1 MKNRRLIAFLAFVVI
16 LASSFSSF
24 SNNRAFAVE
33 GDTRLIVHYYK
44 GDGNYEGSI
53 KASLLDGSVTGTVL
67 EKTVNEYGLQMTFQF
82 NGKNDGAYI
91 GVVVPED
98 RVYPDDLR
106 YVRAKNGVAEV
117 WLIDGDARV
126 YDRPLTIPAE
136 YVMKKGNKGYVAVE
150 DLTDLLHLTY
160 KYGVNGYVFDGA
172 PKATVNILTIYH
184 DRDYFEINVD
194 TNRIG
199 SNVTGNMLNEY
210 NEFVFSDVD
219 GFKGNGKYYLSLG
232 YIERLFQLAH
242 LSYGGRDHLLEKQFA
257 AYDQIRYAGKPEEVG
272 FSSAKLDEMDQYVQ
286 QQIDDGFPAAAII
299 VVKDGKIVKE
309 SAYGYAKKYNTPL
322 VDGSYK
328 PAELLPREQWEP
340 ATTDT
345 LFDLASNSKMYATNY
360 AIQKLVSEGKLNLDQ
375 KLVDFP
381 GWGNFNDDY
390 TVYTGKF
397 TKGEKGKATITIR
410 DILHH
415 YGGLIPDPEYPNL
428 NSAGDLWYQTQDP
441 TDRKG
446 IIDAICKTPLQY
458 KPRTVFAYSDV
469 DYMILGLL
477 VEQITGKT
485 LDQYVEQDIYAKL
498 GITNTMFNPLKKG
511 ISASRIAATELN
523 GNTRDGNI
531 TFGNQADGTPVNIR
545 SYTLQGEVHDEK
557 AWYSMAGVAGHAGLF
572 STVGDM
578 GMLTQLMLNGGIYNH
593 SQLFTQEV
601 RDEFITP
608 YHVNANSVDSSTIGL
623 GWRVHS
629 KSAAAYYYFN
639 WGPSRSTYGH
649 QGWTGTLTIIDPV
662 YNMSITVLTNF
673 RHSPVISPPNGFDG
687 GRFDLSDMVTLSA
700 QVYRALIWDKEQYSQ
715 IQSITPV
722 ENIEVANG
730 TTQDNAVAALA
741 AKTTITDSKG
751 NTHPVDLAW
760 TIAAYNGD
768 VAGSYEATGTFEL
781 PDGVLQSEPAMDLRV
796 TAAVTVKEIEEGGGE
811 ENYIETIAPVANI
824 EVANGTTQ
832 DNALAALAPKTTITG
847 SKGTTYPVDLT
858 WTIVDYKGD
867 VAGSY
872 EAIGTFELP
881 DGVLQ
886 SEPAKDLRVTAV
898 VTVKEI
904 EEGGGENYIAT
915 IAPVANIEVTNG
927 TTQDNAVAALAAKT
941 TITDSKGNT
950 HPVDLAWTIAA
961 YNGDVAGSYE
971 AIGTFELPD
980 GVLQSE
986 PAMELSVTAVVTVK
1000 ASTSSGSY
1008 PSYYFASANANLQK
1022 LEIWANNSKL
1032 QLTPEFAANTTV
1044 YAALTDAEHVELIAN
1059 AEDSAAKVTIEAK
1072 ESDSNKISLQA
1083 GDNEIKI
1090 RVRAENG
1097 ETKTYTLTI
1106 QRKVK
1111 EVEIE
1116 QPEQSPE
1123 ISFSDIT
1130 GHWGEADILKVA
1142 ARNIITGYS
1151 DGTFKP
1157 DRAITRAEFTVM
1169 LARSLKLANSDKA
1182 LGFTDSH
1189 RIGAWAE
1196 QSIASAVQAGI
1207 VQGFEDGSFRPDAL
1221 LSRTEMAVMIARAL
1235 GLSQQENEAT
1245 PFADAQHIPHW
1256 AKSSVEALWL
1266 HGMLEGQGSNLFTPD
1281 VIATRAEVAALLL
1294 RMLEKQS

>member
-24 SNNRAFAVE
+24 SNNRAFAAE

-53 KASLLDGSVTGTVL
+53 KASLFDGNVTGTVL

-82 NGKNDGAYI
+82 DGKNDDAYI

-126 YDRPLTIPAE
+126 YDRPLAIPAE
-136 YVMKKGNKGYVAVE
+136 HVLKKGNKGYVAVE

-160 KYGVNGYVFDGA
+160 KYGQNGYVFDGA
-172 PKATVNILTIYH
+172 PRATVNILTIYH

-199 SNVTGNMLNEY
+199 SNVTGNMVNAY
-210 NEFVFSDVD
+210 NNFVFSDVD
-219 GFKGNGKYYLSLG
+219 GFKQNDKYYLSLG

-242 LSYGGRDHLLEKQFA
+242 LTFDGQNHLLEKQFT
-257 AYDQIRYAGKPEEVG
+257 AYDQIRHAGKPEEVG
-272 FSSAKLDEMDQYVQ
+272 FSSAKLNEMDQYVQ

-340 ATTDT
+340 ATTGT

-381 GWGNFNDDY
+381 GWENFNDDY

-446 IIDAICKTPLQY
+446 IIDAISKTPLQY

-477 VEQITGKT
+477 VEQITGKA

-511 ISASRIAATELN
+511 ISSSRIAATELN

-578 GMLTQLMLNGGIYNH
+578 GVLTQLMLNGGIYNQ

-601 RDEFITP
+601 IDEFITP
-608 YHVNANSVDSSTIGL
+608 YHVNPNSVDSSTIGL

-662 YNMSITVLTNF
+662 YNMSITILTNF

-687 GRFDLSDMVTLSA
+687 GRFALSDMVTLSA
-700 QVYRALIWDKEQYSQ
+700 QVYRALIWDKEQYSK
-715 IQSITPV
+715 IQSIAAV

-730 TTQDNAVAALA
+730 TTLDNAVEALTP
-741 AKTTITDSKG
+741 KTTITDSKG
-751 NTHPVDLAW
+751 NTHSVDLTW
-760 TIAAYNGD
+760 TIANYNGE

-781 PDGVLQSEPAMDLRV
+781 PDGVLQSEPAMDLSV

-811 ENYIETIAPVANI
+811 ENYIEAIAPVANI
-824 EVANGTTQ
+824 EVAHGTTV
-832 DNALAALAPKTTITG
+832 DNAVAALAAKTTIIDSEGNTHL
-847 SKGTTYPVDLT
+847 VDLT
-858 WTIVDYKGD
+858 WTIVDYNGD

-872 EAIGTFELP
+872 EATGTFELP

-898 VTVKEI
+898 VTVKEV
-904 EEGGGENYIAT
+904 EEGGGEDSYIAT
-915 IAPVANIEVTNG
+915 ITPVTNIEVAHG
-927 TTQDNAVAALAAKT
+927 TTPENAVATLAAKT

-950 HPVDLAWTIAA
+950 HPVDLTWTIAD
-961 YNGDVAGSYE
+961 YNGDAAGSYQ
-971 AIGTFELPD
+971 AKGTFELPD
-980 GVLQSE
+980 GVVQSE
-986 PAMELSVTAVVTVK
+986 PAMDLSVTAVVTVK

-1008 PSYYFASANANLQK
+1008 PIYYFASANANLQK
-1022 LEIWANNSKL
+1022 LEVWANNNRL
-1032 QLTPEFAANTTV
+1032 LLTPEFAANTTT
-1044 YAALTDAEHVELIAN
+1044 YAAQTDAEHVELITAT
-1059 AEDSAAKVTIEAK
+1059 EDPAAKVTIEAH
-1072 ESDSNKISLQA
+1072 EIDSNKLSLQA

-1097 ETKTYTLTI
+1097 ETKTYTVAI
-1106 QRKVK
+1106 QRKIK

-1116 QPEQSPE
+1116 KPEQSPT
-1123 ISFSDIT
+1123 ISFTDIA
-1130 GHWGEADILKVA
+1130 GHWAESDLLKA
-1142 ARNIITGYS
+1142 AAQNIITGYS
-1151 DGTFKP
+1151 DGTFKA
-1157 DRAITRAEFTVM
+1157 DNAITRAEFTVM
-1169 LARSLKLANSDKA
+1169 LARSLKLASSNKA
-1182 LGFTDSH
+1182 LGFTDSN

-1196 QSIASAVQAGI
+1196 EGIAGAVQAGI
-1207 VQGFEDGSFRPDAL
+1207 VHGFEDGSFRPDAL

-1235 GLSQQENEAT
+1235 GLSQQAAT
-1245 PFADAQHIPHW
+1245 PFADAQHIPQW
-1256 AKSSVEALWL
+1256 AKPSVEALWL
-1266 HGMLEGQGSNLFTPD
+1266 QGMLEGQGENLFAPEAT
-1281 VIATRAEVAALLL
+1281 ATRAEVAVLLL
-1294 RMLEKQS
+1294 RMLANQA

>member
-1 MKNRRLIAFLAFVVI
+1 MKNRGLIAFLAFVVI

-24 SNNRAFAVE
+24 SNNRALAAE
-33 GDTRLIVHYYK
+33 GDTQLIVHYYK
-44 GDGNYEGSI
+44 GNGNYEGSI
-53 KASLLDGSVTGTVL
+53 KASLFDGSVTGTVL
-67 EKTVNEYGLQMTFQF
+67 EKKVDEYGLQMTLQF
-82 NGKNDGAYI
+82 NGKNDDAYI
-91 GVVVPED
+91 GFVIPED

-106 YVRAKNGVAEV
+106 YVRATNGVAEV
-117 WLIDGDARV
+117 WLIDGDPRV

-136 YVMKKGNKGYVAVE
+136 HVMKKGNKGYVAVE

-160 KYGVNGYVFDGA
+160 KYGLNGYVFDGA
-172 PKATVNILTIYH
+172 PKATANILTIYH

-219 GFKGNGKYYLSLG
+219 GFKENGKYYLSLG

-242 LSYGGRDHLLEKQFA
+242 LTFGGQDHLLEKQFT
-257 AYDQIRYAGKPEEVG
+257 AYDQLRYAGKPEEVG

-340 ATTDT
+340 ATTGT

-360 AIQKLVSEGKLNLDQ
+360 AIQKLFSEGKLNLDQ

-381 GWGNFNDDY
+381 GWENFNDDY

-397 TKGEKGKATITIR
+397 TKGEKGKGTITIR

-428 NSAGDLWYQTQDP
+428 NSAGELWYQTQDP

-477 VEQITGKT
+477 VEQITGKR

-511 ISASRIAATELN
+511 ISPSRIAATELN

-531 TFGNQADGTPVNIR
+531 SFGNQADGTPVNIR

-700 QVYRALIWDKEQYSQ
+700 QVYRALIWDKEQYSTV
-715 IQSITPV
+715 QSIAPV
-722 ENIEVANG
+722 ANIEVAHG
-730 TTQDNAVAALA
+730 TTLNNAVAALA
-741 AKTTITDSKG
+741 PKTTITDSKG
-751 NTHPVDLAW
+751 NTHPVDLTW
-760 TIAAYNGD
+760 TIADYNGD
-768 VAGSYEATGTFEL
+768 AAGSYEATGTFEL
-781 PDGVLQSEPAMDLRV
+781 PDGVLQSEPAL
-796 TAAVTVKEIEEGGGE
+796 E
-811 ENYIETIAPVANI
+811 
-824 EVANGTTQ
+824 
-832 DNALAALAPKTTITG
+832 
-847 SKGTTYPVDLT
+847 
-858 WTIVDYKGD
+858 
-867 VAGSY
+867 
-872 EAIGTFELP
+872 
-881 DGVLQ
+881 
-886 SEPAKDLRVTAV
+886 LRVTAV

-904 EEGGGENYIAT
+904 EEGGGEESYIET
-915 IAPVANIEVTNG
+915 IAPVANIEVAHG
-927 TTQDNAVAALAAKT
+927 TTLDNAVAALTPKT

-950 HPVDLAWTIAA
+950 HPVDLTWTIAD
-961 YNGDVAGSYE
+961 YKGDAAGSYE
-971 AIGTFELPD
+971 ATGTFELPD

-986 PAMELSVTAVVTVK
+986 PAVELLVRAVVTVKEIEEGGGEESYLETIAPVANIEVAHGTTLDNAVAALAPKTTITDSKGNTHPVGLTWTIPHYNGDAAGSYEATGTFELPDGVLQSDPVKELRITAIVTVK
-1000 ASTSSGSY
+1000 ASTSGGSY
-1008 PSYYFASANANLQK
+1008 PIYYFASANANLNK
-1022 LEIWANNSKL
+1022 LEIWANDNRL
-1032 QLTPEFAANTTV
+1032 QLTPEFAASTTA
-1044 YAALTDAEHVELIAN
+1044 YAAQTDAEHVELIAS
-1059 AEDSAAKVTIEAK
+1059 AEDAAAKVIIEAK
-1072 ESDSNKISLQA
+1072 GSDANKINLQA
-1083 GDNEIKI
+1083 GENEIKI

-1097 ETKTYTLTI
+1097 ESKTYTLTI

-1116 QPEQSPE
+1116 QPEQSSG
-1123 ISFSDIT
+1123 ISFTDIT
-1130 GHWGEADILKVA
+1130 GHWAESEILKAA

-1151 DGTFKP
+1151 DGTFKA
-1157 DRAITRAEFTVM
+1157 DRPITRAEFTVM
-1169 LARSLKLANSDKA
+1169 LARSLKLASSNKV

-1196 QSIASAVQAGI
+1196 QGIASAVQAGI
-1207 VQGFEDGSFRPDAL
+1207 VQGFEDGSFRPDAQ

-1235 GLSQQENEAT
+1235 GLSQQATT
-1245 PFADAQHIPHW
+1245 PFADAQHIPQW
-1256 AKSSVEALWL
+1256 AKSSIEALWL
-1266 HGMLEGQGSNLFTPD
+1266 HGMLEGQGANLFAPEAA
-1281 VIATRAEVAALLL
+1281 ATRAESAVLLL
-1294 RMLEKQS
+1294 RMLDKQS